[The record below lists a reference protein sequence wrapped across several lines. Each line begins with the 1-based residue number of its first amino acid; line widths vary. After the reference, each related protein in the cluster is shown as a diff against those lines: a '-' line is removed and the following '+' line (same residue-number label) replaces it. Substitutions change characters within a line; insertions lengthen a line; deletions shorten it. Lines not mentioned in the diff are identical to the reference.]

1 MKIVRFL
8 VYVTAQMIG
17 AFFAAFTV
25 WVVYL
30 DAINK
35 ESDQNKTAGIFAT
48 YPNPN
53 LSTFGG
59 FFDQFIATSL
69 LIIVVLAITDKKNNQ
84 IQNGTSNIIVGL
96 TVTIIGTA
104 FGYNCGYAINPARD
118 LGLLDYFRIIIVIQK
133 SNFTI

>member
-1 MKIVRFL
+1 MSYKSSCFIGFL
-8 VYVTAQMIG
+8 NHWSNENSQIFSLCDCTNDWS
-17 AFFAAFTV
+17 FFAAFTV

-69 LIIVVLAITDKKNNQ
+69 LIIVVLAITDKKNNE

-118 LGLLDYFRIIIVIQK
+118 LGLL
-133 SNFTI
+133 

>member
-8 VYVTAQMIG
+8 VYTAGQLLG

-35 ESDQNKTAGIFAT
+35 DDDRNKTAGIFAT

-53 LSTFGG
+53 LSLFGG

-69 LIIVVLAITDKKNNQ
+69 LIVVVLAITDKNQSQ

-118 LGLLDYFRIIIVIQK
+118 LGLCLLIFLK
-133 SNFTI
+133 NPK